1 MPLTQDQT
9 NVLEAAKLM
18 LLEDHPVLV
27 VDGSAGTGKT
37 TLIKEILNLWKD
49 KQWAATLRL
58 TNTRPK
64 KIEVTATTNKA
75 VDSLKQATGHEC
87 RTLHSF
93 LKIKMQ
99 YGKPVYPPIT
109 PILNTL
115 LIIDEYS
122 YIDSELLDYL
132 MKSIGKTSSIIFV
145 GDHAQ
150 LAPVGSRKIPVAA
163 RGFPTI
169 ELKEQVRQETS
180 VLKEVAESL
189 KQYVL
194 DGEFPDLKPDGKS
207 FIHYED
213 NENEAFADSMVEAF
227 KKGSARFL
235 SFTNERTLEVSKFLF
250 EELENRTSY
259 QEGDY
264 MVNNKF
270 FKGAMGSIKTDAT
283 VRLTRV
289 DPGMFYV
296 DHEIDG
302 ITITDSIPGLYV
314 DTSAFKNLFI
324 PKDYKVHTHY
334 TDAKMQDSMR
344 YTIDTTWVDFRP
356 QYACTVHKSQGST
369 YDRVFL
375 DLSDFAN
382 VSSSKSL
389 SRLLYVAMS
398 RARKE
403 IHVIG
408 NL

>member
-1 MPLTQDQT
+1 MQLTQDQT

-37 TLIKEILNLWKD
+37 TLIKEILNLWND
-49 KQWAATLRL
+49 KKWAATLRL

-64 KIEVTATTNKA
+64 KVEVTATTNKA

-93 LKIKMQ
+93 LRIKMK
-99 YGKPVYPPIT
+99 YGKPVYPPVT

-132 MKSIGKTSSIIFV
+132 MKSIGKSSSIIFV

-194 DGEFPDLKPDGKS
+194 DGEFPELKPDGKS

-213 NENEAFADSMVEAF
+213 NENEAFADAMVDAF

-289 DPGMFYV
+289 DPGMFHV
-296 DHEIDG
+296 NHEIDG
-302 ITITDSIPGLYV
+302 ITITDTIPGLYV
-314 DTSAFKNLFI
+314 DTSAIKNLFI
-324 PKDYKVHTHY
+324 PKDYKVHTQY
-334 TDAKMQDSMR
+334 TNAKMQDSMR
-344 YTIDTTWVDFRP
+344 YAIDSTWVDFRP
-356 QYACTVHKSQGST
+356 QYACTVHKAQGST

>member
-37 TLIKEILNLWKD
+37 TLIKEILNLWKS

-99 YGKPVYPPIT
+99 YGKPVYPHVS

-122 YIDSELLDYL
+122 YIDSALLDYL
-132 MKSIGKTSSIIFV
+132 LKSVGKSSSIIFV

-194 DGEFPDLKPDGKS
+194 DGEFPELKPDGKS

-213 NENEAFADSMVEAF
+213 NENEKFADAMVEAF
-227 KKGSARFL
+227 KNGSARFL

-250 EELENRTSY
+250 EELENRASY

-289 DPGMFYV
+289 EQGMFYV
-296 DHEIDG
+296 SHEIDG
-302 ITITDSIPGLYV
+302 ITVTDTIPGLYV
-314 DTSAFKNLFI
+314 DTTAFKNLFI
-324 PKDYKVHTHY
+324 PKDYKAHTHY
-334 TDAKMQDSMR
+334 TDAKMQDNMR
-344 YTIDTTWVDFRP
+344 YAIDTTWVDFRP

-389 SRLLYVAMS
+389 ARLLYVAMS

>member
-1 MPLTQDQT
+1 MSLTQDQI

-93 LKIKMQ
+93 LKIKMK
-99 YGKPVYPPIT
+99 YGKPVYPHIA

-122 YIDSELLDYL
+122 YIDSELLDFL
-132 MKSIGKTSSIIFV
+132 MKSIGKSSSVIFV

-213 NENEAFADSMVEAF
+213 TENEAFADAMVEAF
-227 KKGSARFL
+227 KQGSARFL

-270 FKGAMGSIKTDAT
+270 FKGTMGSIKTDAT
-283 VRLTRV
+283 VRLTWV
-289 DPGMFYV
+289 APGMFNV
-296 DHEIDG
+296 VHEIDG
-302 ITITDSIPGLYV
+302 ITVTDSIPGLYV
-314 DTSAFKNLFI
+314 DISGFKNLFI
-324 PKDYKVHTHY
+324 PKDYKAHTHY
-334 TDAKMQDSMR
+334 TNAKMQDAMR
-344 YTIDTTWVDFRP
+344 YAIDTTWVDFRP

>member
-1 MPLTQDQT
+1 MQLTQDQT

-99 YGKPVYPPIT
+99 YGKPVYPSIN

-132 MKSIGKTSSIIFV
+132 MKSIGKSSSIIFV

-194 DGEFPDLKPDGKS
+194 DGEFPELKPDGKS

-213 NENEAFADSMVEAF
+213 RDNEAFADAMVKAF
-227 KKGSARFL
+227 KEGSARFL

-250 EELENRTSY
+250 EELENRTDY

-270 FKGAMGSIKTDAT
+270 YQGIFGLIKTDAT

-289 DPGMFYV
+289 EPGLFHV
-296 DHEIDG
+296 HHQIDG
-302 ITITDSIPGLYV
+302 KLVTDSIHGLFV
-314 DTSAFKNLFI
+314 DISVFKNLFI
-324 PKDYKVHTHY
+324 PKDYKAHAHY
-334 TDAKMQDSMR
+334 ANAKMDDSMR
-344 YTIDTTWVDFRP
+344 HAISTVWVDFRP

>member
-9 NVLEAAKLM
+9 NVLEAVKLM

-37 TLIKEILNLWKD
+37 TLIKEIINLWTD

-75 VDSLKQATGHEC
+75 VDSLRQATGFEC
-87 RTLHSF
+87 RTVHSF
-93 LKIKMQ
+93 LGIKMRF
-99 YGKPVYPPIT
+99 GKPVYPIVST
-109 PILNTL
+109 LRNTL

-122 YIDSELLDYL
+122 YIDNELLDFL
-132 MKSIGKTSSIIFV
+132 MKTVDKTSSIIFV

-169 ELKEQVRQETS
+169 HLTEQVRQETS

-194 DGEFPDLKPDGKS
+194 DGEFPELKPDGKS

-213 NENEAFADSMVEAF
+213 SEHEEFANAMVDAF

-289 DPGMFYV
+289 DPGMFHV
-296 DHEIDG
+296 SHQIDG
-302 ITITDSIPGLYV
+302 VTVTDVIPGIYV
-314 DTSAFKNLFI
+314 DTTAIKNLFI
-324 PKDYKVHTHY
+324 PKDYKAHSQY
-334 TDAKMQDSMR
+334 ANAKMQDNMR
-344 YTIDTTWVDFRP
+344 YAIDTTWVDFRP

-382 VSSSKSL
+382 VSSGKSL
-389 SRLLYVAMS
+389 ARLLYVAMS

>member
-1 MPLTQDQT
+1 MQLTQDQT

-64 KIEVTATTNKA
+64 TIEVTATTNKA
-75 VDSLKQATGHEC
+75 VDSLKQATGYEC

-93 LKIKMQ
+93 LRIKMRN
-99 YGKPVYPPIT
+99 GKLEFPPIT

-132 MKSIGKTSSIIFV
+132 MKSIGKSSSIIFV

-150 LAPVGSRKIPVAA
+150 LAPVGSRKIPVSA
-163 RGFPTI
+163 RGFPSI

-194 DGEFPDLKPDGKS
+194 DGEFPELKPDGKS

-213 NENEAFADSMVEAF
+213 SDNEAFADAMVKAF
-227 KKGSARFL
+227 KEGSARFL
-235 SFTNERTLEVSKFLF
+235 SFTNERTLEVSKSLF
-250 EELENRTSY
+250 EELENRTDY

-270 FKGAMGSIKTDAT
+270 YQGIMGSIKTDAT

-289 DPGMFYV
+289 EPGLFHIH
-296 DHEIDG
+296 HEIDG
-302 ITITDSIPGLYV
+302 KSVTDSIHGLFV
-314 DTSAFKNLFI
+314 DTTAFKNLFI
-324 PKDYKVHTHY
+324 PKDYKAHTHY
-334 TDAKMQDSMR
+334 ANAKMEDSMR
-344 YTIDTTWVDFRP
+344 HAISTVWVDFRP

>member
-1 MPLTQDQT
+1 MSLTQDQT

-132 MKSIGKTSSIIFV
+132 MKSIGTSSSVIFV

-194 DGEFPDLKPDGKS
+194 DGEFPELKPDGKS

-213 NENEAFADSMVEAF
+213 SENEAFADAMVEAF

-289 DPGMFYV
+289 DPGMFHV
-296 DHEIDG
+296 NHEIDG
-302 ITITDSIPGLYV
+302 ITVTDTIPGLYV
-314 DTSAFKNLFI
+314 DTSGFKNLFI
-324 PKDYKVHTHY
+324 PKDYKAHIHY
-334 TDAKMQDSMR
+334 ANAKMQDSMR
-344 YTIDTTWVDFRP
+344 YAIDTTWVDFRP